1 MHSVQSTCRSL
12 FIPVLVLLSLVAC
25 GKSEQPLDTTGEPG
39 VMRVVSVPG
48 GATLLINGQHYGM
61 TPEQPDQV
69 LSVRLPAGE
78 YELEATRSL
87 DGFSEFHGSAT
98 VAHVEDRRTP
108 VVRLSLARRL
118 TEAGREREA
127 EEASRLATREQTR
140 LARYVANDDGTVLE
154 AETGLMWMR
163 CSLGQTWTG
172 AACAGEAKRLN
183 WDQALKAH
191 EGFTFAGHD
200 DWRLPTQPELYALTF
215 CSSGMRT
222 EPDREGLG
230 GGCAGDY
237 RRPTILES
245 LFPNTPEGNFWTSR
259 QHDRFKFSA
268 WGVAFHSG
276 HTGTGGR
283 SDYIHVRLV
292 RDAK

>member
-1 MHSVQSTCRSL
+1 
-12 FIPVLVLLSLVAC
+12 
-25 GKSEQPLDTTGEPG
+25 
-39 VMRVVSVPG
+39 MRVVSEPG

-61 TPEQPDQV
+61 TPEQADQV
-69 LSVRLPAGE
+69 FSIRLPAGE
-78 YELEATRSL
+78 YALEATRAL
-87 DGFSEFHGSAT
+87 DGFSELYAAAR

-108 VVRLSLARRL
+108 VVRLNLARRL
-118 TEAGREREA
+118 TEVGREREA
-127 EEASRLATREQTR
+127 EEASRLATREQMQ
-140 LARYVANDDGTVLE
+140 LARYVANDDGTVLDVE
-154 AETGLMWMR
+154 AGLMWMR

-172 AACAGEAKRLN
+172 VTCAGEAKRLN
-183 WDQALKAH
+183 WDQALEAH
-191 EGFTFAGHD
+191 EGVTFAGHD

-245 LFPNTPEGNFWTSR
+245 LFPNTPESNFWTSR
-259 QHDRFKFSA
+259 PHDRFKFSA

-283 SDYIHVRLV
+283 TDYIHVRLV